1 MSKGKTRSHSVFF
14 FQVKLHF
21 SDMYLN
27 VRSPE
32 ECFHNALSIIHA
44 LRSLGIDYDIHPTD
58 IMQPNAINMLL
69 FITHLYITL
78 PQYKLVLRFCPQHT
92 LTNGA
97 CMTHACPIV
106 TVLPL

>member
-1 MSKGKTRSHSVFF
+1 
-14 FQVKLHF
+14 
-21 SDMYLN
+21 MYLN

-44 LRSLGIDYDIHPTD
+44 LRTLGMDYDIHPTD

-78 PQYKLVLRFCPQHT
+78 PHYKLVVKLLSWSDFFNLFQFF
-92 LTNGA
+92 NSNY
-97 CMTHACPIV
+97 
-106 TVLPL
+106 VL

>member
-1 MSKGKTRSHSVFF
+1 MN
-14 FQVKLHF
+14 LHF

-44 LRSLGIDYDIHPTD
+44 LRTLGMDYDIHPTD

-78 PQYKLVLRFCPQHT
+78 PHYKLVIT
-92 LTNGA
+92 LPHYNLV
-97 CMTHACPIV
+97 MDLLFII
-106 TVLPL
+106 